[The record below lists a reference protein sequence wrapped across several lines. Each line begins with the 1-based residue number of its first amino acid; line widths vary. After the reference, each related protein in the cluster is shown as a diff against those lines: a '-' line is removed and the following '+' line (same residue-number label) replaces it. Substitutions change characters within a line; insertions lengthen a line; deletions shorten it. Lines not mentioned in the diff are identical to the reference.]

1 MNDDVAVFPLPLVV
15 FPGMTVP
22 LHVFEERYKALVK
35 YTEALD
41 APRFAVAQP
50 ATIGLEDE
58 GVAKPGEVGT
68 IVDVIEMQENV
79 DGTYTIVGHGVERCR
94 LAYTRVQD
102 VPERDGTVRPLWF
115 ATVHD
120 WPLERGDPNEERIA
134 AWDALEA
141 FDRYGT
147 VFFAPQ
153 AREQARS
160 ALPEDPLYQASFVCA
175 NLRLPAENAQRLLEA
190 PSLVDRFT
198 RARDAIDQRI
208 AAHASGEPLQYGS
221 DA

>member
-1 MNDDVAVFPLPLVV
+1 MDEVAVFPLPLVV
-15 FPGMTVP
+15 FPGMSVP

-35 YTEALD
+35 HTETLD
-41 APRFAVAQP
+41 PPRFAIAP
-50 ATIGLEDE
+50 PSTRSLEEE

-68 IVDVIEMQENV
+68 IVDVIETQENV
-79 DGTYTIVGHGVERCR
+79 DGTYTIVGHGIERCR
-94 LAYTRVQD
+94 LRYTRFEQVA
-102 VPERDGTVRPLWF
+102 ERDGTVRPLWF
-115 ATVHD
+115 AGVDD
-120 WPLERGDPNEERIA
+120 WPLERNDPNEEAIA

-141 FDRYGT
+141 FDRYGN

-153 AREQARS
+153 AREQARD
-160 ALPEDPLYQASFVCA
+160 ALPDDPLYQASFVCA

-198 RARDAIDQRI
+198 RARDAIDERI
-208 AAHASGEPLQYGS
+208 AAHEAGEMLHPSS